1 VCLQLGFLK
10 VRLETSDVGAH
21 KVDLFISGRVSA
33 ESVGKVRVDIAVVV
47 EHALD
52 EMIANVE
59 TAVGVAGEFVV
70 N

>member
-10 VRLETSDVGAH
+10 VRLETSDVGAY

-33 ESVGKVRVDIAVVV
+33 EIVGKVRVDVAVVV

-59 TAVGVAGEFVV
+59 SAVGVAGEFVV